1 MEFILKTDLEKSVP
15 AVIDFNFEQLKS
27 ELAENL
33 KKYESLV
40 VTEDTVKD
48 GKKKKSDLNHL
59 KDALDAQR
67 IAVKNKCMEPYTSFE
82 SKVRELTGMISQAVD
97 SIDKQVKAF
106 DEIKKQEKQEQ
117 IKAIYAAN
125 IGDLEKILPIEKMW
139 NARWLNATYR
149 IPEIENEIKQTIQK
163 ASNDIGIIKA
173 MRTPCEVSM
182 IAEYIKTL
190 DMSAALAEKA
200 RYEELQKRIEERQK
214 AKEAAATVNFT
225 EVSASG
231 VAQSY
236 TIPRVACPETGTNAP
251 EEPKTIKVI
260 FYDTTAAFRHEMK
273 ALTDKHGIRYGGIN

>member
-1 MEFILKTDLEKSVP
+1 MEFILKTDLEKAVP
-15 AVIDFNFEQLKS
+15 AVIDFNFEQLKT
-27 ELAENL
+27 ELAESL

-97 SIDKQVKAF
+97 SIDKQVKSF
-106 DEIKKQEKQEQ
+106 EEIKKQEKQDQ
-117 IKAIYAAN
+117 IQAIYTSN

-149 IPEIENEIKQTIQK
+149 ISEIENEIKQTIQK

-225 EVSASG
+225 EVAAPEVASFP
-231 VAQSY
+231 AATRS
-236 TIPRVACPETGTNAP
+236 ACPETGIKAP
-251 EEPKTIKVI
+251 EETKTIKVV

-273 ALTDKHGIRYGGIN
+273 ALTDKYGITYGGIN